1 MNPKLLLC
9 LPLVLCGGLFGCSTI
24 EPIRQ
29 EAVTYSKPSSESL
42 QKIKIERI
50 SLTGEQLAKLALEGH
65 GLSPEDKRGTDPP
78 LLLEVWPDWTRDAP
92 WNTRLYIFNSGDT
105 NRCVRVEL
113 LDHGAYEVHHTW
125 LNDKMLFVEVPWGR
139 IAWTDFVL
147 DTKTLRFAY
156 IEDGFYYRTIEQQ
169 EEAESFNGYGL
180 NENGTNGNGTNGKI
194 TSHIFGIEGKVI
206 HIHKTSDILRSITVK
221 LIKPLPTALGW
232 IPYDKPG
239 EVITIHFDEKLSE
252 LGKLQLAT
260 GSIVKVAFGDGITTL
275 AQDDW
280 GSNFSWLYVEKG
292 GVFYNTKGEIVNS
305 DPDENL

>member
-1 MNPKLLLC
+1 MKPKLILC
-9 LPLVLCGGLFGCSTI
+9 LVLVMSGGLFGCSTI
-24 EPIRQ
+24 EPTRQ

-50 SLTGEQLAKLALEGH
+50 SLTGEQLAKLALP
-65 GLSPEDKRGTDPP
+65 PEDKRKTDPP
-78 LLLEVWPDWTRDAP
+78 LLIEERPDWTRDGP
-92 WNTRLYIFNSGDT
+92 WNTRLYIFNSADT

-113 LDHGAYEVHHTW
+113 LDHAAYEVRHTW
-125 LNDKMLFVEVPWGR
+125 LNAKMLFVEVPWGH

-147 DTKTLRFAY
+147 DTKTLHFAY
-156 IEDGFYYRTIEQQ
+156 IEDGFDYTLIEQQ

-180 NENGTNGNGTNGKI
+180 NDEGTNGKI

-206 HIHKTSDILRSITVK
+206 RIHKTSDILRSITVK

-232 IPYDKPG
+232 IPYEKPG
-239 EVITIHFDEKLSE
+239 EVITIHFDESLSK

-260 GSIVKVAFGDGITTL
+260 ASNIKVAFGNGILTL

-280 GSNFSWLYVEKG
+280 GSNFSWLYVEKDG
-292 GVFYNTKGEIVNS
+292 AFYNTKGESVDT
-305 DPDENL
+305 DPDKNL